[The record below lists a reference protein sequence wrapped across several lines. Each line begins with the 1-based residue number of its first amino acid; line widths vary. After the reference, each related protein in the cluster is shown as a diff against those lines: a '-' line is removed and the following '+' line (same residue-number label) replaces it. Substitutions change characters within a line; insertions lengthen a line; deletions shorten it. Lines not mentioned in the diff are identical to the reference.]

1 MTNHGD
7 GRDSAG
13 LPHAT
18 AAAFSHPL
26 TRRAWMRSR
35 FLHYGR
41 HLGSYVLLAVG
52 FALMQAVTGAWALTL
67 GLAIATVL
75 IVVPGHW
82 WNCRHASAN
91 PRRARLILEHYPWQL
106 CLMEAVPEPDGATR
120 SGGATERNRPSFRL
134 TDAAAP
140 ERIWTHS
147 VPGPGRE
154 DSSVRALCHPRVL
167 VAAAGSAGAVQ
178 AWFAGDLRF
187 GGVLSPP
194 GGGQPVLLRARTRRG
209 LKGEAKAAPPEHDA
223 LAIRAGLLDF
233 RDLPKRHPLR
243 REWETQDAAAA
254 MRGTHRVAPP
264 GPAASPTATALR
276 RSPVLRTVV
285 RTVLGLGGVLF
296 LLLGVGLLVGA
307 ALPDGE
313 GAAMRLALA
322 GSALMVL
329 TPAPLCL
336 AGARF
341 AGSGRGWPPRW
352 PAPVSA
358 AFLAAGLLLL
368 WLSGLQD

>member
-1 MTNHGD
+1 MTSHGD
-7 GRDSAG
+7 GHDSAG

-35 FLHYGR
+35 SLHYGR
-41 HLGSYVLLAVG
+41 HLGPYVLLVVVL
-52 FALMQAVTGAWALTL
+52 ALTQAVTGVWALTL

-75 IVVPGHW
+75 IVVPSHW

-91 PRRARLILEHYPWQL
+91 PRRARLILEHYSWHL
-106 CLMEAVPEPDGATR
+106 CLMEAVPEPYR
-120 SGGATERNRPSFRL
+120 ATERDRPSFRL

-140 ERIWTHS
+140 GRTWTHS
-147 VPGPGRE
+147 VPDPDRD

-167 VAAAGSAGAVQ
+167 VTAAASADAVQ

-233 RDLPKRHPLR
+233 RDLPKKHPLR

-264 GPAASPTATALR
+264 GPSAPPTATALQ

-307 ALPDGE
+307 ALPDGA
-313 GAAMRLALA
+313 GVAMRLVLA
-322 GSALMVL
+322 GCALMALV
-329 TPAPLCL
+329 PAPLSL

-352 PAPVSA
+352 PGPVSV

-368 WLSGLQD
+368 WLSGFQD